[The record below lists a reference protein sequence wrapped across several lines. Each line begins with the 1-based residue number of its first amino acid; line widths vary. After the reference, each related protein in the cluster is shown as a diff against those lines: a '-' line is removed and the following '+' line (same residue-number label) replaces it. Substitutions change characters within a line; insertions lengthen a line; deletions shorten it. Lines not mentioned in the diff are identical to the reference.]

1 MKPAWKE
8 LLIAINGAFIFLLIL
23 LATEVA
29 LGQTTEVPER
39 ARILSVQ
46 TEGTGCEATQTG
58 VSLSPDLMNLSVLFS
73 DFNLE
78 LGAGTPDPNNVAVNK
93 NCQIR
98 VEIETPAGWALTI
111 KSVDYRGYA
120 HLPAGALAK
129 HRFSYRT
136 DGMQPVML
144 KEAPLQ
150 GPLDQDYFFR
160 LEQGPQEKPFT
171 PCGPPNIRLRLGSHM
186 VLRYPLRE
194 QRRNGA
200 DRETAILSLDSADV
214 SLKQD
219 FNLEWKRCGR
229 KAALRQQ

>member
-8 LLIAINGAFIFLLIL
+8 LLIAINGAFLFLLIL
-23 LATEVA
+23 LATEFA
-29 LGQTTEVPER
+29 LGQTSEVPEG
-39 ARILSVQ
+39 ARITSFQ
-46 TEGTGCEATQTG
+46 TEGSGCESTQTS

-73 DFNLE
+73 NFNLE
-78 LGAGTPDPNNVAVNK
+78 LGAGTPDPNLIVQNK

-98 VEIETPAGWALTI
+98 VEIETPAGWALSI

-120 HLPAGALAK
+120 HLPVGAIAK

-136 DGMQPVML
+136 DGMPPAML
-144 KEAPLQ
+144 REAPLQ
-150 GPLDQDYFFR
+150 GPLDQNYFFR
-160 LEQGPQEKPFT
+160 LEQPAQERPFT
-171 PCGPPNIRLRLGSHM
+171 PCGPPNIRLRLASHM

-194 QRRNGA
+194 QRRSGA

-219 FNLEWKRCGR
+219 FRLEWKRCGR
-229 KAALRQQ
+229 KAALK